1 MKIKLLTSMA
11 GVDFSHDRCAE
22 IEVND
27 DTAIRY
33 IEAGIAE
40 AVREAVIEKATIR
53 SKVEKAVKV
62 K

>member
-11 GVDFSHDRCAE
+11 GVDFSHDCGDQ

-27 DTAIRY
+27 ATAIRY

-40 AVREAVIEKATIR
+40 AVREAVVEKATIR
-53 SKVEKAVKV
+53 SKVEKAVKG

>member
-1 MKIKLLTSMA
+1 MA
-11 GVDFSHDRCAE
+11 GVDFSHDRGAE

-27 DTAIRY
+27 ATAIRY

-53 SKVEKAVKV
+53 SKVEKAVKG